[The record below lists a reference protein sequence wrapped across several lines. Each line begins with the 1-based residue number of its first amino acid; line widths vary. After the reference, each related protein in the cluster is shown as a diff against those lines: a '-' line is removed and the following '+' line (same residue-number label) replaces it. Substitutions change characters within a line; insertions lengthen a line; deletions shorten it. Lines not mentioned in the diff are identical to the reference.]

1 MAAAA
6 AALGGGCVQM
16 EERRVRLPSFLLS
29 CCGRPSLPLVGSL
42 MDGYIFVSTNIVRE
56 REREREGVGLQ
67 RSLRRIIQI
76 FIFPI
81 AKHECAR
88 QSRSRNDGSLMPLLA
103 SSLVRPTVLF

>member
-1 MAAAA
+1 MAAAAA

-56 REREREGVGLQ
+56 RERERGREWGFSV
-67 RSLRRIIQI
+67 RS
-76 FIFPI
+76 
-81 AKHECAR
+81 
-88 QSRSRNDGSLMPLLA
+88 GG
-103 SSLVRPTVLF
+103 

>member
-42 MDGYIFVSTNIVRE
+42 MDGYIFVSTNIVR
-56 REREREGVGLQ
+56 REGG
-67 RSLRRIIQI
+67 R
-76 FIFPI
+76 
-81 AKHECAR
+81 EG
-88 QSRSRNDGSLMPLLA
+88 GSGA
-103 SSLVRPTVLF
+103 SAFAPEDNSNFHLSNCKT